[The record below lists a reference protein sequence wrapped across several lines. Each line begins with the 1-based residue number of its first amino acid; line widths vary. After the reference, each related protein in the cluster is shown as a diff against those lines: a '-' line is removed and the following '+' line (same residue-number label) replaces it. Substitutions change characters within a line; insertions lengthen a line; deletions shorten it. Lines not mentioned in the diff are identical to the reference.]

1 VTVEGSF
8 IQTKGVLGLSKT
20 SRVTGTRRT
29 NTTTEGGEG
38 YKGPIADDKDVGI
51 HLCAL
56 LLL

>member
-8 IQTKGVLGLSKT
+8 IQTTEVLGVSKT

-29 NTTTEGGEG
+29 NATSEGGEWHI
-38 YKGPIADDKDVGI
+38 PIADDEDVGI